1 MLRPLK
7 RRLLPGILA
16 LCLLS
21 LLTGCTRSASPAPT
35 PAARIIT
42 VGFSQVGAESD
53 WRNANTRSMTEAL
66 SEENGYRLILSDAQ
80 NKQERQITAIR
91 NFIQMGVDYIVLA
104 PTNETGW
111 DTVLTEARAAG
122 IPVIVVDR
130 MIEVADDSL
139 YTCWVGSDFRKEGRN
154 AVRFMEGLNAQ
165 DGLRIVHL
173 QGNLGSSAQI
183 GRTAAL
189 DEGLATHDSWQLV
202 YRGAG
207 DFTQAKGQEIV
218 NDLLDAGLDFNVIYS
233 ENDNMA
239 FGAIAALKAH
249 GLVPG
254 VDVTIISFDAG
265 RRALEMTL
273 AGEISFDMECNPLH
287 GPRVDNIIRQLEEGI
302 QPPKLTFVSET
313 SFDATITREVLEQ
326 RPY

>member
-1 MLRPLK
+1 MLRALK
-7 RRLLPGILA
+7 SRLLPVILS

-21 LLTGCTRSASPAPT
+21 LLSGCTRAASPNT
-35 PAARIIT
+35 TTAARVIT

-53 WRNANTRSMTEAL
+53 WRNANTQSMTEAL

-111 DTVLTEARAAG
+111 DTVLTEAHAAG

-130 MIEVADDSL
+130 MIEVADDTL
-139 YTCWVGSDFRKEGRN
+139 YTCWVGSDFRKEGRT
-154 AVRFMEGLNAQ
+154 AVRFMDGLSENS
-165 DGLRIVHL
+165 LRIVHL

-189 DEGLATHDSWQLV
+189 DEGLAEHPDWQLV
-202 YRGAG
+202 YRGTG

-218 NDLLDAGLDFNVIYS
+218 NDLLDEQLDFNVIYS

-249 GLVPG
+249 GMIPG
-254 VDVTIISFDAG
+254 RDVTIISFDAG
-265 RRALEMTL
+265 RRALELAL

-287 GPRVDNIIRQLEEGI
+287 GPRVDKIIRQLEEGI